1 MFKYLEKQA
10 KDENTGKKRVFVV
23 FTSIGQ
29 YVTTFMVQ
37 HVRKII
43 DKWTGNLKQ

>member
-1 MFKYLEKQA
+1 MLKYLEKQA
-10 KDENTGKKRVFVV
+10 KVNNKHENTGKKRVFVV
-23 FTSIGQ
+23 FTSFGQ

-43 DKWTGNLKQ
+43 DKGH